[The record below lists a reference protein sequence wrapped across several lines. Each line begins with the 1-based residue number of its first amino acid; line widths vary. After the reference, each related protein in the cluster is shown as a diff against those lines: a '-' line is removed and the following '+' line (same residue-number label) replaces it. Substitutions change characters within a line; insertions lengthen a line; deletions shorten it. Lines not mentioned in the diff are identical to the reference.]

1 MERDFKDKIIVT
13 TFPLPLCPNMKY
25 HRLETVLEALKYEKN
40 EITIDKDIFEK
51 AARTIIKMF
60 ELTESSFWE
69 GPKTLE
75 LVCS

>member
-1 MERDFKDKIIVT
+1 LTLFFLKKENRQWKRKKIKD
-13 TFPLPLCPNMKY
+13 
-25 HRLETVLEALKYEKN
+25 EKN